1 MIVCV
6 SGCVAVTATMIFGGF
21 LLATHLPGRREG
33 EEREHADHHEAED
46 GQQAKRR
53 VEENERARD
62 EQVRQADR
70 QEDLPTQLLNLDRK
84 STRLNS
90 SHVVTSRMP
99 SSA

>member
-6 SGCVAVTATMIFGGF
+6 SGCVAVTATVIVGGF
-21 LLATHLPGRREG
+21 LRTTHLLGRREG
-33 EEREHADHHEAED
+33 EEREDADHHEAED

-70 QEDLPTQLLNLDRK
+70 QENLPVRV
-84 STRLNS
+84 NS
-90 SHVVTSRMP
+90 A
-99 SSA
+99 SAR